1 MGGTSSQPVT
11 TISQGNT
18 LCEKIKE
25 LITPY
30 IQLARSQPV
39 QNIGV
44 SAPFLKDIKTPNKI
58 PLLKL
63 TGYVHLAN
71 SAIQC
76 DTNYDL
82 PYIESI
88 YSLAGVT
95 NTCNGIIGIE
105 YLARDHLNFKK
116 IKYDEKTKNSFRPY
130 FYFKYNDSY
139 IYRPIV
145 RGSDGI
151 TYTGKDYVY
160 NFFTQKFLSQYK
172 TCKFISIA
180 VNLLSTDGGH
190 SNMLL
195 IYRETLRSDKVY
207 LMLYEPHGSEG
218 IRSNDENKPQYVKM
232 NNEFI
237 DFVKNTITTEAS
249 KNVIFIT
256 VEPYKISQ
264 KEGIQIYMKDR
275 HGYCYMISSFW
286 LYIILMLIKDQTV
299 TYNPEL
305 MLNLNYIEECV
316 FNIIESEIKKDKKEE
331 EEEKSVS
338 TRPTAAASESQP
350 TTLTV
355 AKQGSLS
362 KYESHQILYS
372 VIVHFSYDFLTS
384 FYLNYFTPST
394 RDKFEK
400 FINNFKELYNRKK
413 NTNPDNFKKSI
424 FIKNI
429 DYTPQPQNISIDDIH
444 KIEVQAVQK
453 IMTKL
458 NGEPCGQD
466 DECQSYKCNEE
477 KKCSPLDS
485 YGNSQGESQSSQS
498 QGDSQGYYDI
508 RDMLVEPDD
517 IFPNYKTYEGSRIND
532 GTEIQ
537 EASASKRD
545 SSTDFQEEPETTKR
559 PRVGNQDPIIDNPEM

>member
-30 IQLARSQPV
+30 IDLARIQPV

-88 YSLAGVT
+88 YRLANVT
-95 NTCNGIIGIE
+95 NTCNGIITIE
-105 YLARDHLNFKK
+105 YLALKVEGNTLIK

-130 FYFKYNDSY
+130 FYFKYKGNHLH
-139 IYRPIV
+139 RPV
-145 RGSDGI
+145 VPGLDGI
-151 TYTGKDYVY
+151 TYTGKDFV
-160 NFFTQKFLSQYK
+160 NELLTQKFLYQYK

-207 LMLYEPHGSEG
+207 LMLYEPHGSKG
-218 IRSNDENKPQYVKM
+218 IRSNDENKAQYVKM

-237 DFVKNTITTEAS
+237 DFVKNTIKTIAP

-275 HGYCYMISSFW
+275 HGFCYIITSFW

-331 EEEKSVS
+331 EEKSVS

-362 KYESHQILYS
+362 KYESHQVLYS
-372 VIVHFSYDFLTS
+372 VIVHFSYEFLTKS
-384 FYLNYFTPST
+384 YFDYFTPST

-400 FINNFKELYNRKK
+400 FISNFKELYNRKK
-413 NTNPDNFKKSI
+413 KNNPDNFNKSI

-429 DYTPQPQNISIDDIH
+429 DYTLQPQNISRDEID

-458 NGEPCGQD
+458 NGETCGQD
-466 DECQSYKCNEE
+466 DECQSYKCNEG
-477 KKCSPLDS
+477 KCSPLDS

-532 GTEIQ
+532 GTKIE
-537 EASASKRD
+537 EASASKRP
-545 SSTDFQEEPETTKR
+545 SYTDFQEEAETSITGNKR
-559 PRVGNQDPIIDNPEM
+559 SRV